1 MITIL
6 SPDSHYDFLS
16 LMPSATQLRRL
27 FRTKVAAK
35 SPGLSKPKFWST
47 PGCDHHWGVIE
58 LLVLLFAWCLK
69 GVFPKKS
76 VFFYSTLE
84 KKPAM
89 TWLVQENKTWRWDF
103 TRSSWSFRVRFAAT
117 HGIHPSFNSKFL
129 ITTNWLP
136 WVHPK
141 TSTVCSSSPS

>member
-6 SPDSHYDFLS
+6 SPNSHYDFLS
-16 LMPSATQLRRL
+16 LMPKRHTTSAAFSYQGRCKEPRTVQTQILEHTWLWPSLRCYRVVGAVVCLMSQGGVSKNICFFL
-27 FRTKVAAK
+27 FNF
-35 SPGLSKPKFWST
+35 G
-47 PGCDHHWGVIE
+47 
-58 LLVLLFAWCLK
+58 
-69 GVFPKKS
+69 
-76 VFFYSTLE
+76 